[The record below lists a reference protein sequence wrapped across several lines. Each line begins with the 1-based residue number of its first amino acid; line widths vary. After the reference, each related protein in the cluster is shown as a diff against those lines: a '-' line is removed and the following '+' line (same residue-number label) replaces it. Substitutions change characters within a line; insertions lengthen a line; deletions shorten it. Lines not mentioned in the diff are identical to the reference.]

1 MGSGQVV
8 TKVTSKRWYT
18 SCMIT
23 LSGSFLC
30 QGSWLWR
37 GAPDWRVALDG
48 VARGWARDARR
59 RYEVCVVTPNEQAKP
74 AAIRIVIAEDQ
85 AHVRRGAAHLL
96 SFEPDMEVVGQA
108 CNGAEAVELARVLH
122 PDVVLMDLHMP
133 VKGGVAATRE
143 IIGLLPAT
151 QILVLTTLD
160 DDETVF
166 EAVRAGA
173 HAYLLKDAAEDELL
187 ETIRALKRGESRL
200 TPQIARKVM
209 DQFRRLALVS
219 RAAPIGE
226 DAERLR
232 TSENAPS
239 ASSAT
244 ITTESLNDKEEKI
257 LQLISEGLSNRQ
269 IADAMFLAEGTIKN
283 YVSRIMEKLHANTR
297 TALAIISRG
306 HSTQK

>member
-1 MGSGQVV
+1 
-8 TKVTSKRWYT
+8 
-18 SCMIT
+18 MIR
-23 LSGSFLC
+23 LSGSCLC
-30 QGSWLWR
+30 QGSRLWR
-37 GAPDWRVALDG
+37 AIADRRVRNQGAAGGELKDVRS
-48 VARGWARDARR
+48 
-59 RYEVCVVTPNEQAKP
+59 RYEVCIVTLDEKAKP

-85 AHVRRGAAHLL
+85 AHVRRSAAHLL

-133 VKGGVAATRE
+133 LKSGVAATRE

-219 RAAPIGE
+219 RAAPIRE
-226 DAERLR
+226 DAEPHPI
-232 TSENAPS
+232 SENAPGGTLS
-239 ASSAT
+239 
-244 ITTESLNDKEEKI
+244 TESLNDKEDKI
-257 LQLISEGLSNRQ
+257 LQLISEGMSNRQ

-297 TALAIISRG
+297 TALAIISKG
-306 HSTQK
+306 QSSPK